1 MKTLEEFKL
10 NENVIEKMRKIV
22 ADKQAAKIDGVMVD
36 MFTASAV
43 TQIYDKVNDA
53 NKKKMEKLKAP
64 KLADLAFK
72 LMQKSQK
79 ENAGEEGTSKLLNK
93 YKKDTPMSE
102 RVKDG
107 KLDPLS
113 KMGKSKL
120 TGREVSQYYKA
131 NPKQRVAAKDPIVK
145 KAIELALDLGG
156 NMSYAEKEIEKLKKG
171 LSKNKNVKMALQHAN
186 EEVVKEDLNTLS
198 ENYRKL
204 AQYGMGT
211 ETSKSAR
218 VGLEM
223 DFYDEKGNKQFGKIL
238 QKTNDGYLVQ
248 DDKGKKHKFKYHD
261 RVKAKKMLKPNYV
274 HTEGL
279 EEGTWALPKSAKEKK
294 AFKDLM
300 KKPIPL
306 GRDGDD
312 ASDKLYNIVG
322 DDQLFD
328 DLYDAGR
335 KNPKGDARDVVRKHA
350 KRLGL
355 KEGLQMPRSQ
365 FDMLK
370 KGDKLTIHFDSSI
383 KKGHKVPMVIKSLSR
398 SAKFNVDKINLVPQ
412 SGRGKYTLYS
422 RQGKDATLAMGDM
435 GTVMTRIEYPKGG
448 VQKEEYDLNE
458 AKMVLST
465 PMYDAMMKMGLP
477 QLMKKHD
484 AYVNKKETDKKHT
497 TLSTPSPD
505 FGSELRKMIKK
516 NASKLKKLLGEAV
529 SPAQQAAIAISKK
542 EKGEKPKNECAD
554 EKDFKPHMMYD
565 PKTGKGIMA
574 KTYQD
579 HLDLAD
585 KGYVHEKPKNENRSF
600 KSARRDAMRG
610 MATDKDMQRKKD
622 DDDIVA
628 TDDDRKAADKNP
640 IIQLRRIA
648 DLPRGGDM
656 EFKDGKKVK
665 ISQKDALKALKGFG
679 VMKKP
684 VEKQKFAQNVGRSL
698 KDLKRILKIIK

>member
-1 MKTLEEFKL
+1 MKTLEKFKL

-107 KLDPLS
+107 KVDPLS

-131 NPKQRVAAKDPIVK
+131 NPKQRVAAKDPMVK

-186 EEVVKEDLNTLS
+186 EEVVKEGLLMR
-198 ENYRKL
+198 EYEPGEYRKGEEK
-204 AQYGMGT
+204 QYVDLIKKNGGKNIDVEVPDRRNDMLRIEFEGGNLR
-211 ETSKSAR
+211 KMMQDLDKFDD
-218 VGLEM
+218 GLTTI
-223 DFYDEKGNKQFGKIL
+223 D
-238 QKTNDGYLVQ
+238 
-248 DDKGKKHKFKYHD
+248 
-261 RVKAKKMLKPNYV
+261 
-274 HTEGL
+274 
-279 EEGTWALPKSAKEKK
+279 EGTWALPKSAKEKK
-294 AFKDLM
+294 AFKDIM

-322 DDQLFD
+322 DDSLFD

-335 KNPKGDARDVVRKHA
+335 KNPKGDARDVIRKHA

-355 KEGLQMPRSQ
+355 KEGLSMPRDQ

-448 VQKEEYDLNE
+448 VQK
-458 AKMVLST
+458 
-465 PMYDAMMKMGLP
+465 
-477 QLMKKHD
+477 
-484 AYVNKKETDKKHT
+484 
-497 TLSTPSPD
+497 
-505 FGSELRKMIKK
+505 
-516 NASKLKKLLGEAV
+516 EAV

-610 MATDKDMQRKKD
+610 MATDKDMQKKKD

-665 ISQKDALKALKGFG
+665 VSQKDALKALKGFG

>member
-1 MKTLEEFKL
+1 
-10 NENVIEKMRKIV
+10 
-22 ADKQAAKIDGVMVD
+22 
-36 MFTASAV
+36 
-43 TQIYDKVNDA
+43 
-53 NKKKMEKLKAP
+53 
-64 KLADLAFK
+64 
-72 LMQKSQK
+72 
-79 ENAGEEGTSKLLNK
+79 
-93 YKKDTPMSE
+93 
-102 RVKDG
+102 
-107 KLDPLS
+107 
-113 KMGKSKL
+113 
-120 TGREVSQYYKA
+120 
-131 NPKQRVAAKDPIVK
+131 
-145 KAIELALDLGG
+145 
-156 NMSYAEKEIEKLKKG
+156 
-171 LSKNKNVKMALQHAN
+171 
-186 EEVVKEDLNTLS
+186 
-198 ENYRKL
+198 
-204 AQYGMGT
+204 
-211 ETSKSAR
+211 
-218 VGLEM
+218 
-223 DFYDEKGNKQFGKIL
+223 
-238 QKTNDGYLVQ
+238 
-248 DDKGKKHKFKYHD
+248 
-261 RVKAKKMLKPNYV
+261 
-274 HTEGL
+274 
-279 EEGTWALPKSAKEKK
+279 
-294 AFKDLM
+294 
-300 KKPIPL
+300 
-306 GRDGDD
+306 
-312 ASDKLYNIVG
+312 
-322 DDQLFD
+322 
-328 DLYDAGR
+328 
-335 KNPKGDARDVVRKHA
+335 
-350 KRLGL
+350 
-355 KEGLQMPRSQ
+355 MPRSQ

-448 VQKEEYDLNE
+448 VQKE
-458 AKMVLST
+458 
-465 PMYDAMMKMGLP
+465 
-477 QLMKKHD
+477 
-484 AYVNKKETDKKHT
+484 
-497 TLSTPSPD
+497 
-505 FGSELRKMIKK
+505 
-516 NASKLKKLLGEAV
+516 AV

-554 EKDFKPHMMYD
+554 EDDFKPHMMYD

-665 ISQKDALKALKGFG
+665 VSQKDALKALKGFG

-684 VEKQKFAQNVGRSL
+684 AEKQKFAQNVGKSL